1 LPQSVMEFDRYP
13 SLMSEERDTIDTWR
27 ELRKA
32 GRPGTVNYREAKGHK
47 GFVLFQKR
55 ERAVPGMESFD
66 LFIHFVYVP
75 PEFRRQGVGRSLIEG
90 LGKKK
95 MAGVCVCV
103 DDDGFWKSL
112 GWHEDGIFVYSK

>member
-1 LPQSVMEFDRYP
+1 MEFDRYP